1 MGLAYTAD
9 GNRPKL
15 GEAKQEVL
23 MQLARLKEWR
33 ESRGLTQR
41 ELAAEAA
48 VGHVTV
54 ARIETGASVTPP
66 TARKIAET
74 LGLSVA
80 DLMERP
86 PVPLGEVGDRVPNS
100 IEELLELHHTETR
113 HLADPNLVSRLADTS
128 RPLEDVVRIVRE
140 AAEELKAIAPDVV
153 RLRQLARLGQLP
165 NNLFDEV
172 SRQALITKLALQAR
186 LGQKFTPIQLEA
198 SADKASPE
206 ALPELTPEQE
216 AEINEA
222 MRKLAEAG
230 RPLEEMRA

>member
-1 MGLAYTAD
+1 
-9 GNRPKL
+9 
-15 GEAKQEVL
+15 

-86 PVPLGEVGDRVPNS
+86 PVPLGEVAGHDLPNS
-100 IEELLELHHTETR
+100 IEELLERRNTKTR
-113 HLADPNLVSRLADTS
+113 HLADPNLLEKKFWDDADE
-128 RPLEDVVRIVRE
+128 EDALRVARE
-140 AAEELKAIAPDVV
+140 LSAELKAVGPD
-153 RLRQLARLGQLP
+153 LARLVRWHSG
-165 NNLFDEV
+165 NVAAMD
-172 SRQALITKLALQAR
+172 IYT
-186 LGQKFTPIQLEA
+186 EA
-198 SADKASPE
+198 SARHMIARYS
-206 ALPELTPEQE
+206 
-216 AEINEA
+216 
-222 MRKLAEAG
+222 LAERKGQGFVDAYEKLGEAG
-230 RPLEEMRA
+230 QALVA

>member
-1 MGLAYTAD
+1 
-9 GNRPKL
+9 
-15 GEAKQEVL
+15 

-86 PVPLGEVGDRVPNS
+86 PVPLGEVGDGVPNS
-100 IEELLELHHTETR
+100 IEELLERHHTETR
-113 HLADPNLVSRLADTS
+113 HLADPNLWATLGDDS
-128 RPLEDVVRIVRE
+128 RPLEDVVRVVRE
-140 AAEELKAIAPDVV
+140 ATEELEAIVPDVM
-153 RLRQLARLGQLP
+153 RLSQLRSYPRAMWLC
-165 NNLFDEV
+165 NEV
-172 SRQALITKLALQAR
+172 SRQIALVRLALPAR
-186 LGQKFTPIQLEA
+186 RGQKFMPIQLEA

-206 ALPELTPEQE
+206 ALPELTPEQR